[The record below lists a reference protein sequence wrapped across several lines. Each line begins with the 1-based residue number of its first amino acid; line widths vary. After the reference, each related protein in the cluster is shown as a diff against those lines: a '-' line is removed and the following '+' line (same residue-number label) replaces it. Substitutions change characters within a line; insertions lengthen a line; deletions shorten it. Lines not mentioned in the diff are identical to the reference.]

1 MICSFLI
8 KIYIGLENVAHCCQ
22 NSMCY
27 TIRIKCVISGRG
39 VAVSLDYRALV
50 AFFIITLRLFDR
62 QLVSYQ
68 KILID
73 WQSGFYSQ
81 SQIKKYKLTPILTL
95 TLTVEVKNS

>member
-1 MICSFLI
+1 MLHT
-8 KIYIGLENVAHCCQ
+8 VV
-22 NSMCY
+22 
-27 TIRIKCVISGRG
+27 RIQCVIPLEFNVLSQDGR

-81 SQIKKYKLTPILTL
+81 SQI
-95 TLTVEVKNS
+95 